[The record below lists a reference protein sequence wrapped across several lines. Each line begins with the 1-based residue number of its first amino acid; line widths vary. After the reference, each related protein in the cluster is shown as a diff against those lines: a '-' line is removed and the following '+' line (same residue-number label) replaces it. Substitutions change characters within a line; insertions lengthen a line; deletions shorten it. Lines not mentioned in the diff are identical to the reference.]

1 MPDFCPVHP
10 PEIVKWANKKQ
21 ASMNILACSGIE
33 GTTPFHFIIG

>member
-1 MPDFCPVHP
+1 MPDFCPGNQ

-33 GTTPFHFIIG
+33 GTVPLYFIIG